1 MSAGKVT
8 LCLCRTLLAASL
20 HDHGVGARLPLRSR
34 RASAIFEC
42 AFGGVFTFAVQCNR
56 SGLGLCLGRT
66 KLVAWHAVV
75 AHVFA
80 AVPLAQPMQLDR

>member
-1 MSAGKVT
+1 MSVYANAG
-8 LCLCRTLLAASL
+8 LDLLLAA
-20 HDHGVGARLPLRSR
+20 GTEGAARKGHFRVR
-34 RASAIFEC
+34 